1 MKKLL
6 LVAFVAC
13 MTVFAT
19 SCSKEKE
26 LAGTTW
32 TYTIS
37 ETETGEIEGMPMEIT
52 VNGTVTLQF
61 VDQSNGKLTME
72 MSLIMGGMNLGS
84 QSETQEFTYTFDGTN
99 GTMTAEGVSQNFT
112 YNKED
117 NTITL
122 TETGVDEETGETIT
136 ETMVFNEVK

>member
-52 VNGTVTLQF
+52 VNGTFTLKF
-61 VDQSNGKLTME
+61 TDQTNGELTME
-72 MSLIMGGMNLGS
+72 MSLIMGGMNLGN
-84 QSETQEFTYTFDGTN
+84 QSETQAFTYTFDGTN
-99 GTMTAEGVSQNFT
+99 GTMTADGVPQNFT

-117 NTITL
+117 NTITM
-122 TETGVDEETGETIT
+122 TMSGVDETGETIT